1 MLDPEVE
8 AVVHGLRAEPVHQAA
23 DLDCRRLVD
32 RHDQIPISAKATAK
46 IASRMITRKI
56 DSTTARV
63 VCRPTLSALP
73 DTPRPLWQPTRA
85 ITRANTGALIRP
97 VRKLQTVTPDASCA
111 RNCPEDRSSR
121 NRQAT
126 APPASPATS
135 ANTVSAGSATTRSE
149 EHTSELQS
157 LMRISY
163 AVFCLKKKNTQNQ
176 THI

>member
-32 RHDQIPISAKATAK
+32 RHDQIPSSAKATAK

-97 VRKLQTVTPDASCA
+97 VRKLQTV
-111 RNCPEDRSSR
+111 DRKSTRLNSR
-121 NRQAT
+121 
-126 APPASPATS
+126 
-135 ANTVSAGSATTRSE
+135 
-149 EHTSELQS
+149 H
-157 LMRISY
+157 
-163 AVFCLKKKNTQNQ
+163 
-176 THI
+176 